1 MPSQVNPRGFF
12 RLGSAA
18 RRRWRPRAEL
28 RAVCTAHS
36 PDPMRAVRTAH
47 SGSTHCPFGTHVR
60 PMRAARAARIAPT
73 AAARKSAARVADLG
87 ETGQPMQQEIRDG
100 RSVPYQT
107 QARRPSKWPCARPVT
122 YVRYPQS
129 ACHCRLST
137 TPGTGVLRSFSRPH
151 KDHDTVEFLRR
162 QIKIFGAKLNSSCN
176 RSL

>member
-122 YVRYPQS
+122 YVRVRP
-129 ACHCRLST
+129 LST
-137 TPGTGVLRSFSRPH
+137 KRVPLPSQHNPRYWGPPIFFATSQGPRY
-151 KDHDTVEFLRR
+151 RR
-162 QIKIFGAKLNSSCN
+162 IFAPSN
-176 RSL
+176 